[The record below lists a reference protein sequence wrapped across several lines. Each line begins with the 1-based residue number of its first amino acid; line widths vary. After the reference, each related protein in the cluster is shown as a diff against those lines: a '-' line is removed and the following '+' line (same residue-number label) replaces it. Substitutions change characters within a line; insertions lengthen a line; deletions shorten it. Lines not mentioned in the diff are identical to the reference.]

1 MEGNKKQYDQYKHV
15 PTNSV
20 RIRIIV
26 IIPSTD
32 TKVLIGQTGI
42 IRGGKNPI
50 SRDTTWT
57 QILNKHKKTKD
68 PRNF

>member
-1 MEGNKKQYDQYKHV
+1 MEGNKTQYDHYKHV

-32 TKVLIGQTGI
+32 TEVLIGQTGI
-42 IRGGKNPI
+42 TRGGNNPI
-50 SRDTTWT
+50 SRDTTGT
-57 QILNKHKKTKD
+57 QILKKS
-68 PRNF
+68 